1 MTASSTWD
9 FNNVDPVHL
18 RASGSGKWNKYE
30 ADVLA
35 AWVADMDFPVAPC
48 VTDTLRSYVESG
60 VHGYPVTGFADT
72 LIEVFCGYVN
82 SRTGIGAVPELV
94 RLCDDA
100 VQGLHAALAACT
112 EPGDGVVILSP
123 IYPPFF
129 ASVEQNNRVVVE
141 HRMAPDADGVWRFS
155 FETLRAQI
163 ISSGARAMMLCSPH
177 NPVGRLWTR
186 AEAESLASLAVE
198 FDLTIIADEIH
209 SDLVFDGRPFVAFAS
224 LGEIVKARTIT
235 ITSANKAFNLAGLK
249 IAMIVF
255 GSMALS
261 DRFDARVSRRLLG
274 AASTPGVLSN
284 LAVYR
289 EGGPWLDAVVE
300 YLSEN
305 RHVFAARLAA
315 VAPAVSVV
323 VPEATYL
330 SWLDFSAVPG
340 VLGGGSVGERL
351 VVEARVGFNA
361 GETFGAG
368 LEHCARVNLATS
380 RAILLEIADRIGTWV
395 AAQAA

>member
-1 MTASSTWD
+1 MTADWD
-9 FNNVDPVHL
+9 FNNVDPAHL
-18 RASGSGKWNKYE
+18 RAAGSGKWNKYD

-48 VTDTLRSYVESG
+48 VTETLTRHVESG

-72 LIEVFCGYVN
+72 LIDVFCSYVN
-82 SRTGIGAVPELV
+82 ARTAIGAVPLLV

-100 VQGLHAALAACT
+100 VQGMHAALAACT
-112 EPGDGVVILSP
+112 DPGDGVVILSP

-129 ASVEQNNRVVVE
+129 VSVEQNNRVVVE

-155 FETLRAQI
+155 VETLRAQI
-163 ISSGARAMMLCSPH
+163 VSSRARALMLCSPH

-186 AEAESLASLAVE
+186 AEVESLAGLAVE

-224 LGEIVKARTIT
+224 LSGEVRARTIT

-255 GSMALS
+255 GGQALS
-261 DRFDARVSRRLLG
+261 DRFDARVSRRMLG

-289 EGGPWLDAVVE
+289 EGGPWLAAVVE
-300 YLSEN
+300 YLGEN
-305 RHVFAARLAA
+305 RYVFAERMAV
-315 VAPAVSVV
+315 VAPSVKV
-323 VPEATYL
+323 VIPEATYL

-340 VLGGGSVGERL
+340 VLDGGSVGERL
-351 VVEARVGFNA
+351 AMEARVGFNA

-368 LEHCARVNLATS
+368 LEHYARVNLATS
-380 RAILLEIADRIGTWV
+380 RSIVLEIADRIGAWV
-395 AAQAA
+395 AVQRV